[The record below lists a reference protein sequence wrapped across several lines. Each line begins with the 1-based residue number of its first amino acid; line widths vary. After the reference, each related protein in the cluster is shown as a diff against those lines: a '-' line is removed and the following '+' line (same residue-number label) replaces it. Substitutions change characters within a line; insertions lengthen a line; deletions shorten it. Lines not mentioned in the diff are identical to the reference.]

1 MAHLG
6 FVYHNHQIMQ
16 FHLVSL
22 NNEMPT
28 GERWQIHKLN
38 CQDIQK
44 LVKRG
49 DRADIV
55 TAESL
60 EALIT
65 SELANGLGEM
75 GWTAEDFRIMSC
87 CRDAG

>member
-1 MAHLG
+1 
-6 FVYHNHQIMQ
+6 MQ

-28 GERWQIHKLN
+28 SERWQIHKLK
-38 CQDIQK
+38 CRDIEK

-55 TAESL
+55 TAESP
-60 EALIT
+60 EALIKA
-65 SELANGLGEM
+65 ELMNELSDG
-75 GWTAEDFRIMSC
+75 GWTAEDFRIMPC
-87 CRDAG
+87 CSDGG

>member
-1 MAHLG
+1 MLQS
-6 FVYHNHQIMQ
+6 FVMQ

-22 NNEMPT
+22 NNEMTT

-38 CQDIQK
+38 CQDVEK

-55 TAESL
+55 SEESP
-60 EALIT
+60 EALIAA
-65 SELANGLGEM
+65 ELANKLSDS
-75 GWTAEDFRIMSC
+75 GWSAKDFRIMPC
-87 CRDAG
+87 CRDGG

>member
-1 MAHLG
+1 
-6 FVYHNHQIMQ
+6 MQ
-16 FHLVSL
+16 FHLVAL

-38 CQDIQK
+38 CRDVEK

-55 TAESL
+55 TGESP
-60 EALIT
+60 EALIKA
-65 SELANGLGEM
+65 ELAGVLSEA
-75 GWTAEDFRIMSC
+75 GWTAEDFKIMPC
-87 CRDAG
+87 CRDDG